1 MHTNLNP
8 YINFKNNTREA
19 MQFYQAVF
27 GGKLTQSTFKEFHA
41 SENPAEDDLIM
52 HAELDAENGMTI
64 LASDTPERME
74 YRTGTNFS
82 LSLSGDNATELTTYF
97 QKLSTGG
104 TIVMPLT
111 EAPWNDTFGMCTDKF
126 GMSWLVNISK
136 SDQK

>member
-52 HAELDAENGMTI
+52 HAELEAENGMTI

-82 LSLSGDNATELTTYF
+82 LSLSGDNAAELTTYF
-97 QKLSTGG
+97 KQALR
-104 TIVMPLT
+104 
-111 EAPWNDTFGMCTDKF
+111 
-126 GMSWLVNISK
+126 
-136 SDQK
+136 

>member
-1 MHTNLNP
+1 MH
-8 YINFKNNTREA
+8 
-19 MQFYQAVF
+19 FYQAVF
-27 GGKLTQSTFKEFHA
+27 GGKLTMNTFKEFHA
-41 SENPAEDDLIM
+41 SEDPAEDDLIM
-52 HAELDAENGMTI
+52 HAELETANGMK
-64 LASDTPERME
+64 LMASDTPERME

-97 QKLSTGG
+97 QKLSAGG